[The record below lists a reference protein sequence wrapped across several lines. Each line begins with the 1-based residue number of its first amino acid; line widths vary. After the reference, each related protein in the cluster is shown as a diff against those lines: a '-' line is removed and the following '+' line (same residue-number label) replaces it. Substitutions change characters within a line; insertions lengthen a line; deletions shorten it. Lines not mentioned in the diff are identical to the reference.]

1 MESGS
6 CTVAFCNSTVLVAT
20 LLKGSYVGASFA
32 SLRNSVST
40 LNVLGSIV
48 VCFHLGSRVPVLSLR
63 TVFTVVLSG
72 VRFRLVC
79 FLPLVFFLPWVVAV
93 LPC

>member
-1 MESGS
+1 MESES
-6 CTVAFCNSTVLVAT
+6 CTVPFCNSTVLAT
-20 LLKGSYVGASFA
+20 LLQGSYVGASFA

-63 TVFTVVLSG
+63 TVLTVVLSG
-72 VRFRLVC
+72 VGFRLVGC
-79 FLPLVFFLPWVVAV
+79 LPLGVLLALGSVAL